1 MGLCGLCTKRQ
12 LDSIPGRSGA
22 AAVPVVGQSV
32 RLSIALS
39 CGHTWSSVLFLSST
53 LFAHAGPVNSLG
65 SECKDPLGTSGPL
78 DGVKS
83 QFLVLEEHATFDPPG
98 AIYFASWAL
107 AFKCSARLYLEF
119 LVRRMGEY
127 EYFLSA
133 KVHRHKL
140 AIAAPDIYEN
150 TENNRQDTSNI
161 IETTESSLG
170 IPSPSEISA
179 EVKLLKGKDI
189 ISGGLDAFKFIVK
202 KTIDVIAE
210 GDPVFKMTKD
220 LMNWNS
226 TLSQVLQEAK
236 EKEELMTSNEVAM
249 ETDKK
254 SHSGLPFDE
263 LQEHLKVLEM
273 LLQESEKKVKSV
285 LNSLSGEK
293 LEAIILELEQLKDVF
308 SLADFCEE
316 EEEEKKGDEDFSEGI
331 TELFSQLYISCK
343 PDKLAREKNGKRWK
357 PTTGMKGSKAVCT
370 SYSLCSQQQGRRW
383 RGHQMAQILQLEN
396 QTK

>member
-1 MGLCGLCTKRQ
+1 MGLCGQ

-22 AAVPVVGQSV
+22 AAVPVVGQFV

-53 LFAHAGPVNSLG
+53 LFAHAG
-65 SECKDPLGTSGPL
+65 
-78 DGVKS
+78 
-83 QFLVLEEHATFDPPG
+83 
-98 AIYFASWAL
+98 
-107 AFKCSARLYLEF
+107 
-119 LVRRMGEY
+119 
-127 EYFLSA
+127 
-133 KVHRHKL
+133 
-140 AIAAPDIYEN
+140 
-150 TENNRQDTSNI
+150 QDTSNI

-226 TLSQVLQEAK
+226 TLSQVLREAK

-343 PDKLAREKNGKRWK
+343 PDKLARFMEDK
-357 PTTGMKGSKAVCT
+357 
-370 SYSLCSQQQGRRW
+370 
-383 RGHQMAQILQLEN
+383 ILIEDKKLRVLYQHLKSED
-396 QTK
+396 

>member
-1 MGLCGLCTKRQ
+1 MVRSSKTQRQ
-12 LDSIPGRSGA
+12 SPFPSQHHSNDYGQPTFKPLVGAQTQQTRPQPHQIEEEAGPRSTSGQTHPAGGSIPQALGACFGGVSSGCGAGWVHGTPQVVVGRSK
-22 AAVPVVGQSV
+22 
-32 RLSIALS
+32 I
-39 CGHTWSSVLFLSST
+39 
-53 LFAHAGPVNSLG
+53 
-65 SECKDPLGTSGPL
+65 
-78 DGVKS
+78 
-83 QFLVLEEHATFDPPG
+83 
-98 AIYFASWAL
+98 
-107 AFKCSARLYLEF
+107 LYRGLQLHEQ
-119 LVRRMGEY
+119 G
-127 EYFLSA
+127 
-133 KVHRHKL
+133 
-140 AIAAPDIYEN
+140 
-150 TENNRQDTSNI
+150 QDTSNI

-226 TLSQVLQEAK
+226 TLSQVLREAK

-343 PDKLAREKNGKRWK
+343 PDKLARFMEDK
-357 PTTGMKGSKAVCT
+357 
-370 SYSLCSQQQGRRW
+370 
-383 RGHQMAQILQLEN
+383 ILIEDKKLRVLYQHLKSED
-396 QTK
+396 

>member
-1 MGLCGLCTKRQ
+1 MVELF
-12 LDSIPGRSGA
+12 PG
-22 AAVPVVGQSV
+22 
-32 RLSIALS
+32 
-39 CGHTWSSVLFLSST
+39 
-53 LFAHAGPVNSLG
+53 
-65 SECKDPLGTSGPL
+65 
-78 DGVKS
+78 
-83 QFLVLEEHATFDPPG
+83 
-98 AIYFASWAL
+98 
-107 AFKCSARLYLEF
+107 
-119 LVRRMGEY
+119 
-127 EYFLSA
+127 
-133 KVHRHKL
+133 
-140 AIAAPDIYEN
+140 
-150 TENNRQDTSNI
+150 QDTSNI

-226 TLSQVLQEAK
+226 TLSQVLREAK

-293 LEAIILELEQLKDVF
+293 LEAIILLELEQLKDVF

-343 PDKLAREKNGKRWK
+343 PDKLARFMEDK
-357 PTTGMKGSKAVCT
+357 
-370 SYSLCSQQQGRRW
+370 
-383 RGHQMAQILQLEN
+383 ILIEDKKLRVLYQHLKSED
-396 QTK
+396 

>member
-1 MGLCGLCTKRQ
+1 MVSQSLNHWLVPKLKKPDPSRIRSKKKQDQEVHAARPTQQGEVFPRHWEHGLEV
-12 LDSIPGRSGA
+12 S
-22 AAVPVVGQSV
+22 AVAMVLAGCMMSE
-32 RLSIALS
+32 LN
-39 CGHTWSSVLFLSST
+39 SSASFEVQERCLK
-53 LFAHAGPVNSLG
+53 GPVA
-65 SECKDPLGTSGPL
+65 CKD
-78 DGVKS
+78 
-83 QFLVLEEHATFDPPG
+83 H
-98 AIYFASWAL
+98 L
-107 AFKCSARLYLEF
+107 AR
-119 LVRRMGEY
+119 G
-127 EYFLSA
+127 
-133 KVHRHKL
+133 
-140 AIAAPDIYEN
+140 
-150 TENNRQDTSNI
+150 QDTSNI

-189 ISGGLDAFKFIVK
+189 ISGGLVAFKFIVK

-236 EKEELMTSNEVAM
+236 EKEELMTSNEVAT

-285 LNSLSGEK
+285 LNSLSGEE

-308 SLADFCEE
+308 SLAEFCEE

-343 PDKLAREKNGKRWK
+343 PDKLARMRDVRHIHG
-357 PTTGMKGSKAVCT
+357 
-370 SYSLCSQQQGRRW
+370 
-383 RGHQMAQILQLEN
+383 II
-396 QTK
+396 

>member
-1 MGLCGLCTKRQ
+1 MWEGTWH
-12 LDSIPGRSGA
+12 
-22 AAVPVVGQSV
+22 SV
-32 RLSIALS
+32 
-39 CGHTWSSVLFLSST
+39 
-53 LFAHAGPVNSLG
+53 
-65 SECKDPLGTSGPL
+65 PLGWSDLQKHKGSLLFQANITPMTMVSQPL
-78 DGVKS
+78 NHWLVPKLNKPDPSRIRSKKKQDQEVHAARPTQQGEV
-83 QFLVLEEHATFDPPG
+83 FARHWEHVLEVSAVAVVLAGCMVLPKLWSAG
-98 AIYFASWAL
+98 ARCFRIACA
-107 AFKCSARLYLEF
+107 
-119 LVRRMGEY
+119 MGIVLLTTY
-127 EYFLSA
+127 
-133 KVHRHKL
+133 
-140 AIAAPDIYEN
+140 
-150 TENNRQDTSNI
+150 TS
-161 IETTESSLG
+161 SS
-170 IPSPSEISA
+170 PT
-179 EVKLLKGKDI
+179 GKDI

-357 PTTGMKGSKAVCT
+357 PTTGMKGSKAVC
-370 SYSLCSQQQGRRW
+370 SQQQGRRW

>member
-1 MGLCGLCTKRQ
+1 MWEGTWHSVPLGWSDLQKHKGSLLFQANITPKTMVSQPLNHWLVPKLNKPDPSRIRSKKKQDQEVHAARPTQQGEVFSRHWEHVLEVSAVAVVLAGCMVLPKLWSAGARKLSK
-12 LDSIPGRSGA
+12 DIPQARWKYWGPGGKS
-22 AAVPVVGQSV
+22 
-32 RLSIALS
+32 L
-39 CGHTWSSVLFLSST
+39 LSS
-53 LFAHAGPVNSLG
+53 AS
-65 SECKDPLGTSGPL
+65 
-78 DGVKS
+78 
-83 QFLVLEEHATFDPPG
+83 ATVATVG
-98 AIYFASWAL
+98 
-107 AFKCSARLYLEF
+107 
-119 LVRRMGEY
+119 
-127 EYFLSA
+127 
-133 KVHRHKL
+133 
-140 AIAAPDIYEN
+140 
-150 TENNRQDTSNI
+150 QDTSNI